1 MYWNITPLINH
12 RHKAFHSQ
20 FSLHVDPPLL
30 PVVGRG
36 HLAAPELRQVQRQG
50 RGRRRGLARGADG
63 GVGRCGRVRR
73 NILLG
78 RHGTHHQ
85 KHWLNSLTLS
95 LSVLLFYCV
104 SLCLFLSHPASICE
118 DEQSSSKRLTKPRTQ
133 SRNLTQY
140 YDEGTILD
148 AARS

>member
-50 RGRRRGLARGADG
+50 RGRRRGLAPAADGGG
-63 GVGRCGRVRR
+63 GVGRCRRVGR
-73 NILLG
+73 NILLR

-95 LSVLLFYCV
+95 LRVIVLLRILVFISV
-104 SLCLFLSHPASICE
+104 SPCLDL
-118 DEQSSSKRLTKPRTQ
+118 R
-133 SRNLTQY
+133 
-140 YDEGTILD
+140 G
-148 AARS
+148 